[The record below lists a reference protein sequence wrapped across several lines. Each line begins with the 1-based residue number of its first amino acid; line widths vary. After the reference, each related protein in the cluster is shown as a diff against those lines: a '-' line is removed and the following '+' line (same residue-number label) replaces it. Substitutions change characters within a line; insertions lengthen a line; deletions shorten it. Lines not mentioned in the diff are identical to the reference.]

1 MAVNVTPM
9 GKRLVKAEGL
19 RKSARGLSLLAWAYN
34 EEQLVEGFL
43 ERAVSLLEET
53 VDDYEVVFVD
63 DGSTDETG
71 ALADAFAR
79 THPMVRV
86 IHHPQN
92 LNVGM
97 ACRTAV
103 AHARKDYLLWQTV
116 DWSYDLTNLR
126 LFLELLDYY
135 DVVQGVRPVPIRLL
149 SYIPVVRSIYRVR
162 SRSDN
167 IRKALV
173 SLINYYVLRILF
185 GVRFHDF
192 QNVTI
197 YPRRLVQ
204 SFAMRGRTSFVNPE
218 FLIRSYAAGAG
229 FIEVPISFIKR
240 SAGKAK
246 GTKLRTIL
254 RAVIDIAGNWLQWGW
269 RFRLGGRLA
278 WAPHRIER
286 VSAPFAL
293 REPVLRIC
301 VAMFREFDLKS
312 YDGPTDGGESM
323 RAKVTHQH

>member
-1 MAVNVTPM
+1 MARMASDPTEDNA
-9 GKRLVKAEGL
+9 GKFG
-19 RKSARGLSLLAWAYN
+19 RGLSLLAWGYN
-34 EEQLVEGFL
+34 EEQLVEAFL
-43 ERAVSLLEET
+43 ARAVALLDET
-53 VDDYEVVFVD
+53 ADDYEIIFVN
-63 DGSTDETG
+63 DGSTDGTG

-79 THPMVRV
+79 SHPQVRV
-86 IHHPQN
+86 IHHPRN

-103 AHARKDYLLWQTV
+103 EHARKDYLLWQTV

-126 LFLELLDYY
+126 LFLELLTYY

-149 SYIPVVRSIYRVR
+149 SYIPVIRSIYRVR

-167 IRKALV
+167 IRKAIV
-173 SLINYYVLRILF
+173 SLVNYYVLRILF

-197 YPRRLVQ
+197 YPRPLVQ
-204 SFAMRGRTSFVNPE
+204 SFAMRGRTPFVNPE
-218 FLIRSYAAGAG
+218 FLIRSYAAGAR
-229 FIEVPISFIKR
+229 FIEVPIPFIKR

-254 RAVIDIAGNWLQWGW
+254 RAVLDIAKNWLQWGW
-269 RFRLGGRLA
+269 RYRLDGRLA
-278 WAPHRIER
+278 RAPRRIDR
-286 VSAPFAL
+286 VSLPFAL

-301 VAMFREFDLKS
+301 LTMFKEFDFKS
-312 YDGPTDGGESM
+312 YEGGTGGSDAV
-323 RAKVTHQH
+323 RANVTHLR